1 MTTTVTRARIENWN
15 PGIIR
20 QKLAGILREYRPVLA
35 EQLKTEIKTSQFS
48 WPGVT
53 TRRNGSRVASP
64 RNIVDT
70 GAFLASQR
78 DFQPEPLK
86 LVWAWGGPQGVTYA
100 GIILKGK
107 SNSYPPRDWIS
118 PALKKQPLIPFIQAR
133 W

>member
-1 MTTTVTRARIENWN
+1 MTVTQTRTENWN

-20 QKLAGILREYRPVLA
+20 TKLAGIMREYRPVLA
-35 EQLKTEIKTSQFS
+35 EQLKTEIKTSQFNS
-48 WPGVT
+48 PNI
-53 TRRNGSRVASP
+53 TRRKNGSTVGSP

-78 DFQPEPLK
+78 DFQAEPLK
-86 LVWAWGGPQGVTYA
+86 LVYAWGGPGGVNYA

-107 SNSYPPRDWIS
+107 AANYPPRDWIS
-118 PALKKQPLIPFIQAR
+118 PALQKKPLVPFIQAR

>member
-1 MTTTVTRARIENWN
+1 MTTTVTRTRIENWN

-20 QKLAGILREYRPVLA
+20 QKLTRILSDYRPVLA
-35 EQLKTEIKTSQFS
+35 EELKESIRSPQFS
-48 WPGVT
+48 WPRQ
-53 TRRNGSRVASP
+53 TRRKNGTLVGSP

-78 DFQPEPLK
+78 DYQPEPLS
-86 LVWAWGGPQGVTYA
+86 LLYAWGGPGPVTYA

-107 SNSYPPRDWIS
+107 DASYPPRDWIAR
-118 PALKKQPLIPFIQAR
+118 ALQNQPLVPFIQSR

>member
-1 MTTTVTRARIENWN
+1 MTASGTRVENWN

-35 EQLKTEIKTSQFS
+35 EQLKTEIRTSQFS
-48 WPGVT
+48 WPGRT
-53 TRRNGSRVASP
+53 LRKNGQFVSSP

-78 DFQPEPLK
+78 DFQTSPFSLAY
-86 LVWAWGGPQGVTYA
+86 AWGGPGGVDYA
-100 GIILKGK
+100 GYILRGK
-107 SNSYPPRDWIS
+107 NTLYPPRDWIS
-118 PALKKQPLIPFIQAR
+118 PALRKQPLVPFTRAR